1 MLVVLEGVDGLGK
14 STIISS
20 IKKAFPLNDVV
31 ICSDPCKEHP
41 ATLALRQYIF
51 ARGDLL
57 PLTSQV
63 QLFEAARLILWHDII
78 EPALDANAL
87 VICDRLWL
95 SNWVYQDTKV
105 KATPYIDLL
114 FYLQDNSN
122 PVLHNKYLD
131 AISLAISEHHI
142 NEAVLIDAT
151 DIAKAA
157 DNIITQ
163 ICERKSGLR
172 RYT

>member
-31 ICSDPCKEHP
+31 VCSDPCKEHP

-105 KATPYIDLL
+105 KALPYIDLL
-114 FYLQDNSN
+114 FYLKDNSN

-163 ICERKSGLR
+163 ICERKPGLR